1 MIKKR
6 RYAFAAVLMA
16 AVMAVVSGCQSR
28 TSSSE
33 PPSSDSV
40 SLGSQPEHKEE
51 DNLPPYLFV
60 NPLDPAGIIVP
71 GIRPVQV
78 ETYELTSKVR
88 DARAINTDVGA
99 YLYIP
104 DTLVDEPIL
113 TSSQYGGTK
122 AFQNIYDQ
130 TANRLNWKREGTGY
144 GGAGV
149 AYLHYK
155 ANINSRGE
163 LSPNLVIFG
172 HNNGMPYGQTYN
184 AAIPLEDRPD
194 GAMFAQ
200 LYKYLDEEF
209 TANHPYLF
217 FSTEKEDYIYQ
228 VIAVSYTDE
237 QTVPKYYSSS
247 LSSEDALIAAKDMMD
262 RSQWIYEDV
271 ELKAGDKFLTLSTC
285 TYSLTTQIHNPYR
298 YVIMGR
304 LLPAGAKL
312 SPTANITKNPSPKA
326 PKGL

>member
-1 MIKKR
+1 MIKHR
-6 RYAFAAVLMA
+6 RYAIASIFAA
-16 AVMAVVSGCQSR
+16 AVMVIASGCQSR
-28 TSSSE
+28 TPSSESVSSESLSSSQTE
-33 PPSSDSV
+33 TDTR
-40 SLGSQPEHKEE
+40 
-51 DNLPPYLFV
+51 PPYLFV
-60 NPLDPAGIIVP
+60 NPLDPAGTIVP

-78 ETYELTSKVR
+78 EIYDLVSKVKE
-88 DARAINTDVGA
+88 ARAINTDVGA

-113 TSSQYGGTK
+113 TSAQYGTMG
-122 AFQNIYDQ
+122 ALQNIYDNVN
-130 TANRLNWKREGTGY
+130 NRLNWKREGTGY
-144 GGAGV
+144 GGPGV
-149 AYLHYK
+149 GYLHNK

-172 HNNGMPYGQTYN
+172 HNNGMPYGQTYS

-209 TANHPYLF
+209 TRNHPYLF

-237 QTVPKYYSSS
+237 ETTPKYYSSN
-247 LSSEDALIAAKDMMD
+247 LSSEDALIVAKDMMN

-271 ELKAGDKFLTLSTC
+271 ELKPGDKFLTLSTC

-304 LLPAGAKL
+304 LLPANAKL